1 MCWVVTTACSFP
13 ACFIKLVF
21 LCELYYNI
29 IFKFLKRE
37 MGGRG
42 SAGKKSSGGGGSVMR
57 GSEKQLAWANDIINA
72 VGYTLNEVEKSI
84 PNVPNEAKEIH
95 RNIVSTLKNADYAG
109 DVISPF
115 SSGRLYDV
123 ARMQANTITDSEGV
137 NTLVRRNYE
146 HIVYQR
152 NFAKRNKIG
161 ILQNT

>member
-1 MCWVVTTACSFP
+1 
-13 ACFIKLVF
+13 
-21 LCELYYNI
+21 
-29 IFKFLKRE
+29 
-37 MGGRG
+37 
-42 SAGKKSSGGGGSVMR
+42 MR

-72 VGYTLNEVEKSI
+72 VEYTLNEVEKSI

-95 RNIVSTLKNADYAG
+95 RNIVSTLKNAG

-115 SSGRLYDV
+115 SSGRLYNV
-123 ARMQANTITDSEGV
+123 ARMQANMITDSEGV

-152 NFAKRNKIG
+152 NFAKRNKTG